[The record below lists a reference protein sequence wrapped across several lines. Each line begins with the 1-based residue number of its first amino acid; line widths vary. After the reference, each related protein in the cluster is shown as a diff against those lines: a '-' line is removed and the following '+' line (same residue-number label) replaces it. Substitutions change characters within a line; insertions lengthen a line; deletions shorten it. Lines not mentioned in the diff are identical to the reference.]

1 VKVGE
6 VEKIDILGKVDTVSS
21 TRFVGQ
27 FPLCSKNN
35 YKT

>member
-1 VKVGE
+1 VEVGE
-6 VEKIDILGKVDTVSS
+6 VEKIDIIGNVDTVNS
-21 TRFVGQ
+21 TRFLGQ